1 MSLSQEQLDLKQLVE
16 VRAFRRFLFRI
27 IESAGIAISAA
38 KDDTAL
44 RMEGRRALGLEIL
57 GWVEGALPDTTGSA
71 QPLAALHMA
80 IAETLTPKEKRHG
93 RQGSRYDEDSEG

>member
-1 MSLSQEQLDLKQLVE
+1 MSRAPSQEQLDLKQLVE

-27 IESAGIAISAA
+27 VESAGIGIPAA
-38 KDDTAL
+38 KDDMAL

-57 GWVEGALPDTTGSA
+57 GWVETALPASTGSP

-80 IAETLTPKEKRHG
+80 LSEALTPKEKRNES
-93 RQGSRYDEDSEG
+93 GSRYDD

>member
-1 MSLSQEQLDLKQLVE
+1 VSQEADDIQKLVE

-27 IESAGIAISAA
+27 VEAAGIGIPAV
-38 KDDTAL
+38 KDDMAL

-57 GWVEGALPDTTGSA
+57 GWVETALPDTTGSA

-80 IAETLTPKEKRHG
+80 LSEALAPKEKRNA
-93 RQGSRYDEDSEG
+93 RPSRYEED